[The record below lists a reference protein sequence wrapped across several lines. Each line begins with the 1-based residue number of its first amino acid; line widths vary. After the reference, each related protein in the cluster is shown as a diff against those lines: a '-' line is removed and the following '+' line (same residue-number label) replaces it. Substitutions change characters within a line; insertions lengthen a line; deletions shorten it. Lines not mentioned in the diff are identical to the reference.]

1 ELVHLLERKH
11 NNRFR
16 ELMDRHM
23 PQWRS
28 HRDELNRAPLAHGNR
43 EY

>member
-1 ELVHLLERKH
+1 MVHLLERKH
-11 NNRFR
+11 NDRFVGYL
-16 ELMDRHM
+16 EKFM

-28 HRDELNRAPLAHGNR
+28 YRDELNRLPISHLDW